1 MEPKKDCMLLITK
14 GKRLE
19 GQMFNKDGKKT
30 GHPVNLP
37 FGVYQV
43 DYSRSQSEYMADE
56 AKVRELAA
64 GANLAY
70 GDRGFEYTP
79 YGPLPEVPPPPPPY
93 TLWRDRWWRLKHEL
107 ADLQLK
113 DVSLIEPA
121 LVLKFMSFIE
131 EAVNESNCK

>member
-1 MEPKKDCMLLITK
+1 MEPKKDCVLLITK

-19 GQMFNKDGKKT
+19 GQIFDNDDMEGIFVK
-30 GHPVNLP
+30 LP

-43 DYSRSQSEYMADE
+43 GHGGNQSEYMTDE
-56 AKVRELAA
+56 AKVREMAA
-64 GANLAY
+64 SANSAY
-70 GDRGFEYTP
+70 GDWGFEYTP
-79 YGPLPEVPPPPPPY
+79 YGPLPDKPLPPS

-107 ADLQLK
+107 ADLERQ

-131 EAVNESNCK
+131 EAVSESNCK